1 MDKKKLQEYT
11 KKRTKLIGSLMSSMQ
26 EQVVENQR
34 KVYERMLLNF
44 GKLKIRRGLI
54 MILKMI

>member
-1 MDKKKLQEYT
+1 MDEKKLKEFT

-34 KVYERMLLNF
+34 KVYERM
-44 GKLKIRRGLI
+44 
-54 MILKMI
+54 